1 MAFLSNSAVNRTNL
15 HYAIQAVAMGAG
27 GVFFLAY
34 LLKAGLSAPLAL
46 LTMVAIVAC
55 RYGVRRAVLPLA
67 RRLGLRPMLIGGALA
82 LGLQYPLLSQV
93 RGADGWLLATVV
105 VASVGDALYWPCYHA
120 YFAAIGDEAAR
131 GRQIG
136 AREAAA
142 AVVGVV
148 APLLGAWMLLHFGPL
163 RAFGVVALIQ
173 AASVLPLLGAPNI
186 LVPAEA
192 TLDGPQARTA
202 IALFVADGW
211 TAACFYFAWQ
221 IELFLSL
228 GRSLAAFGGAAA
240 LAALAG
246 AVAGLLA
253 GRVIDLGHGRRAALV
268 ANLVFAAAAIL
279 RAASIGSPWLA
290 VGANALGA
298 FVATPVVAA
307 TMTAVYNLAK
317 ASPCAL
323 RFHIAVEG
331 GWDLGCAAGCLTAAG
346 LLALGAPMSAA
357 IALTVLGAG
366 ASATLLWRHYA
377 AIAPREGA
385 VAA

>member
-1 MAFLSNSAVNRTNL
+1 MAFLSNSAVNRANL

-34 LLKAGLSAPLAL
+34 LLHAGVSVPLAL
-46 LTMVAIVAC
+46 LTQVAIVGC
-55 RYGVRRAVLPLA
+55 RYGARRAVLPLA
-67 RRLGLRPMLIGGALA
+67 QRFGLRPLLIGGALA
-82 LGLQYPLLSQV
+82 LGAQYPLLSQV
-93 RGADGWLLATVV
+93 RGVDTWLLATVV
-105 VASVGDALYWPCYHA
+105 VASTGDALYWPCYHA

-142 AVVGVV
+142 AAVGVV
-148 APLLGAWMLLHFGPL
+148 APLLGAWMLLHFGAL
-163 RAFGVVALIQ
+163 GAFGVVSLIQ

-186 LVPAEA
+186 QVANGAAREA
-192 TLDGPQARTA
+192 GQARTA
-202 IALFVADGW
+202 ITLFVADGW
-211 TAACFYFAWQ
+211 TAACFFFVWQ
-221 IELFLSL
+221 IVLFISL
-228 GRSLAAFGGAAA
+228 GRNLAAFGGAAA
-240 LAALAG
+240 LAALMG
-246 AVAGLLA
+246 AAAGLLV
-253 GRVIDLGHGRRAALV
+253 GRFIDLGHGGRAALV
-268 ANLVFAAAAIL
+268 ANLVFAAAAL
-279 RAASIGSPWLA
+279 ARAASVGSPWLA

-346 LLALGAPMSAA
+346 LVAAGAPLSAA
-357 IALTVLGAG
+357 IGLTVLGAA

-377 AIAPREGA
+377 SATRSTPM
-385 VAA
+385 AA